1 MASKVMDIKI
11 HLDPAPEVVCHR
23 CLGPQHLAFMTLEPP
38 RGGVDFMGFPGR
50 LKLGENHK
58 REKWG
63 WVKIH

>member
-1 MASKVMDIKI
+1 
-11 HLDPAPEVVCHR
+11 
-23 CLGPQHLAFMTLEPP
+23 MTLEPP